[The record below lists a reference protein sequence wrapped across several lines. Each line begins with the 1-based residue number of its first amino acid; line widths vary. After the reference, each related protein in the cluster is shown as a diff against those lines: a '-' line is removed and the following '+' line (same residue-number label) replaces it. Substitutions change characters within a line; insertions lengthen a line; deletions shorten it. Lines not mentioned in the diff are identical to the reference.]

1 MKKKDHPILV
11 GKTKETVAKLSGPG
25 KPKPAMTG
33 PAPAIEKT
41 ALKKLKKFESKVVGY
56 PKKETNYGRAIG
68 EALGKITASKKV
80 NSIKPKGIAKPS
92 SVSKPKPLP
101 ARLNTQKMMQKS
113 IEGGKELKAAKRKSR
128 RETAA
133 MALGGLA
140 ATAGTILTD
149 FRWKGN
155 KKKL

>member
-1 MKKKDHPILV
+1 MKNM
-11 GKTKETVAKLSGPG
+11 TGPG
-25 KPKPAMTG
+25 KPKAMMKDMKPAK
-33 PAPAIEKT
+33 KT
-41 ALKKLKKFESKVVGY
+41 VKMLALKKEVKPMS
-56 PKKETNYGRAIG
+56 AQM
-68 EALGKITASKKV
+68 ASKKTEV
-80 NSIKPKGIAKPS
+80 IKPKGIAKPS

-101 ARLNTQKMMQKS
+101 AKLNTQKMMKKS

-128 RETAA
+128 KETAA

-140 ATAGTILTD
+140 ATAGTVLTD

>member
-1 MKKKDHPILV
+1 MKK
-11 GKTKETVAKLSGPG
+11 TTGPG
-25 KPKPAMTG
+25 KGKPMMKDMKPAK
-33 PAPAIEKT
+33 KT
-41 ALKKLKKFESKVVGY
+41 VKMLALKKEVKPMSAQMV
-56 PKKETNYGRAIG
+56 
-68 EALGKITASKKV
+68 SKKTEV
-80 NSIKPKGIAKPS
+80 IKPKGIAKPS

-113 IEGGKELKAAKRKSR
+113 IEGGKELKATKKRNR

-149 FRWKGN
+149 FRLKGN

>member
-11 GKTKETVAKLSGPG
+11 GKTKETVAKLTGPG
-25 KPKPAMTG
+25 
-33 PAPAIEKT
+33 
-41 ALKKLKKFESKVVGY
+41 
-56 PKKETNYGRAIG
+56 
-68 EALGKITASKKV
+68 
-80 NSIKPKGIAKPS
+80 KGIAKPS

-113 IEGGKELKAAKRKSR
+113 IEGGKELKAAKKRNR

-149 FRWKGN
+149 IRYKRKKGPQD
-155 KKKL
+155 

>member
-25 KPKPAMTG
+25 KPKPG
-33 PAPAIEKT
+33 
-41 ALKKLKKFESKVVGY
+41 
-56 PKKETNYGRAIG
+56 
-68 EALGKITASKKV
+68 
-80 NSIKPKGIAKPS
+80 KPKGIATPS

-101 ARLNTQKMMQKS
+101 ARPNTQKMVQKS
-113 IEGGKELKAAKRKSR
+113 IEGSKELKAAKRKSR

>member
-1 MKKKDHPILV
+1 M
-11 GKTKETVAKLSGPG
+11 TGPG
-25 KPKPAMTG
+25 KGKKPMMKDMKPATRTEMML
-33 PAPAIEKT
+33 
-41 ALKKLKKFESKVVGY
+41 ALKK
-56 PKKETNYGRAIG
+56 
-68 EALGKITASKKV
+68 ASKPNYPQMAVKKTEV
-80 NSIKPKGIAKPS
+80 IKPKGIAKPS

-101 ARLNTQKMMQKS
+101 ARLNTQKMMKKS

-140 ATAGTILTD
+140 ATAGTVLTD

>member
-11 GKTKETVAKLSGPG
+11 GKTKETVAKL
-25 KPKPAMTG
+25 TG
-33 PAPAIEKT
+33 PDKP
-41 ALKKLKKFESKVVGY
+41 
-56 PKKETNYGRAIG
+56 
-68 EALGKITASKKV
+68 
-80 NSIKPKGIAKPS
+80 IKPKGIAKPS

-101 ARLNTQKMMQKS
+101 AKLNTQKMMKKS

>member
-1 MKKKDHPILV
+1 MKK
-11 GKTKETVAKLSGPG
+11 TTGPG
-25 KPKPAMTG
+25 KGKPMMKDMKPAMKM
-33 PAPAIEKT
+33 I
-41 ALKKLKKFESKVVGY
+41 KVAV
-56 PKKETNYGRAIG
+56 
-68 EALGKITASKKV
+68 SKKPMAKIESRLV
-80 NSIKPKGIAKPS
+80 SKKTEVIKPKGIAKPS

-101 ARLNTQKMMQKS
+101 AKLNTQKMMKKS